1 MDAGNSVVDCVK
13 NLTIVIG
20 DSDGKNGHRPQQ
32 RRKKQTSLEATN
44 AAKPHKSLE
53 ARAKL

>member
-1 MDAGNSVVDCVK
+1 MDAGNFVVDCVK

-32 RRKKQTSLEATN
+32 RRKKQASLEATN